1 MTLGAELMEDRALRH
16 AKLLVVDDTED
27 NLILMRKALMR
38 AGYLQVVTVTNPLE
52 AAEVFRR
59 EQPDMVL
66 VDYRMPP
73 VDGFYV
79 LREIRAYDSSAIPVP
94 AIMLTAGASE
104 EVKQRALQAGFTDFL
119 NKDFD
124 FTELILRIRN
134 ALHIYQLNRQL
145 LKNNELLEET
155 VRVRTLQIHQA
166 HRDTLAKLA
175 IAAEFRDD
183 ETGEHTRRV
192 GYVAAQI
199 AMTLGLPKSFID
211 DIRMAAPLHDVG
223 KIGIPD
229 MILQKP
235 AALTREEYLKVRE
248 HAQIG
253 AQILRGSDEPIVE
266 MARSVALTHHEK
278 WDGTGYPHGL
288 SGEQIPISG
297 RIVALADA
305 FDAMTNDRHYRKAIS
320 VDLAVSELRACSGT
334 HFDPAVVEAFIIVV
348 EKGLHIADE
357 TEGRAPVPFPQF
369 RLFPEQPE

>member
-1 MTLGAELMEDRALRH
+1 MVLGAELMEDRSLRH

-38 AGYLQVVTVTNPLE
+38 AGYLHVVTITNPLE
-52 AAEVFRR
+52 AAEAFRR

-66 VDYRMPP
+66 LDYRMPP

-79 LREIRAYDSSAIPVP
+79 LRELRAIDRSPIQVP

-145 LKNNELLEET
+145 LRHNELLEET
-155 VRVRTLQIHQA
+155 VRLRTLQIHQA

-192 GYVAAQI
+192 GYIAAQI
-199 AMTLGLPKSFID
+199 AETLGLPKAFVD

-229 MILQKP
+229 VILQKP
-235 AALTREEYLKVRE
+235 AALTPEEYMKVRE

-253 AQILRGSDEPIVE
+253 EQILRGSDEPIVE
-266 MARSVALTHHEK
+266 MARHVALTHHEK
-278 WDGTGYPHGL
+278 WDGTGYPAGIA
-288 SGEQIPISG
+288 GEEIPISG

-320 VDLAVSELRACSGT
+320 VERAVEELKACSGS
-334 HFDPAVVEAFIIVV
+334 HFDPTVVEAFIHVV
-348 EKGLHIADE
+348 ERGCHVEDQSQERVLRGI
-357 TEGRAPVPFPQF
+357 PQY
-369 RLFPEQPE
+369 RLFAE